1 MKISKLSVVV
11 IRTVVYLVV
20 MVLFAQMVLH
30 VVNYQTVIMLVV
42 HCRMRSVVAIIYIV
56 VQKKQRVI

>member
-1 MKISKLSVVV
+1 MKISKLFAVVT
-11 IRTVVYLVV
+11 RTVVYLVV

-42 HCRMRSVVAIIYIV
+42 HCQMRSVVVIIYIV
-56 VQKKQRVI
+56 VQKKQLVI